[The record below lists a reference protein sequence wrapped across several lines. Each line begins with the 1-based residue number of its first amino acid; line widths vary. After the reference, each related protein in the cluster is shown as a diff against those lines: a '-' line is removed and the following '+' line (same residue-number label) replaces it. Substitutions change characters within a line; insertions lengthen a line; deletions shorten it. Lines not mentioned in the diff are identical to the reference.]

1 MSRSF
6 TFDVSGYIICRAVF
20 TSEQLVAAEDDL
32 AALAEDETVLA
43 YVQQL
48 GGDAH
53 LPGPPTR
60 PGLDSPP
67 ALLRAAAG
75 LQGHDAASDYSK
87 AYVSLPRDGSATQ
100 AQRWSCRG
108 VRAFIALGGGASCGR
123 SVALLPGS
131 HHSHFSPPAETLLGN
146 DEEMLYHPTLRPGD
160 VLLTA
165 ATVRYMAAQSP
176 ALSCAVCEYSAGGT
190 DSHAGVR
197 EARDDTEAEMP
208 AWVAKLSPVE
218 RQLTGWGEPGAQA
231 VTDGQN
237 TWLEAAE
244 GVQPSRHPS
253 LLVEDTDALGI
264 DPRDLYFWDTR
275 GYLVSTV
282 MLRLI

>member
-1 MSRSF
+1 MRHPTRSPSLPRSF

-75 LQGHDAASDYSK
+75 LQGHDAARDYSK

-100 AQRWSCRG
+100 AQRWSCS
-108 VRAFIALGGGASCGR
+108 LDTLSGGM
-123 SVALLPGS
+123 VL
-131 HHSHFSPPAETLLGN
+131 AEKG
-146 DEEMLYHPTLRPGD
+146 E
-160 VLLTA
+160 V
-165 ATVRYMAAQSP
+165 
-176 ALSCAVCEYSAGGT
+176 GT
-190 DSHAGVR
+190 
-197 EARDDTEAEMP
+197 T
-208 AWVAKLSPVE
+208 
-218 RQLTGWGEPGAQA
+218 Q
-231 VTDGQN
+231 
-237 TWLEAAE
+237 
-244 GVQPSRHPS
+244 
-253 LLVEDTDALGI
+253 
-264 DPRDLYFWDTR
+264 
-275 GYLVSTV
+275 
-282 MLRLI
+282 RLISA